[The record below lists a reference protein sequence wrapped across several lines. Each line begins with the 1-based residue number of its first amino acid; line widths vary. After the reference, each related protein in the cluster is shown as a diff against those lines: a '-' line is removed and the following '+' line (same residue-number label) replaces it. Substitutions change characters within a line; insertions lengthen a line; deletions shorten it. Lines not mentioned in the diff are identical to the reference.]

1 VRLADGGVAYDQTE
15 LLDETIAEF
24 ERVISETVPAQKLPL
39 PTGDN
44 ARFELEDVIVDS
56 DLRAKLD
63 NFPYVRTIGQLA
75 YVAQHTRIDLSQPV
89 SELSGY
95 LHTFGPKHIACM
107 KHLIGYVKA
116 TREYRLEYHK
126 GSDFILAGA
135 SDASFAADRITR
147 KSRSGVLI
155 FVYLMPVYWSS
166 RRQKSITLSSMEA
179 ETTALTHCSKEIIWI
194 RRVLNF
200 LGFDMDRPTPI
211 TVDNKA
217 AISFAETARISPRT
231 KHIALKHFFNKE
243 HIQSGEIAPV
253 YVPTEHE
260 LADVLTKNPTTMFDE
275 QIKKLLGL
283 VPKENLTKYLKEH
296 QTSYDK
302 LQSRRVRAVE

>member
-1 VRLADGGVAYDQTE
+1 
-15 LLDETIAEF
+15 
-24 ERVISETVPAQKLPL
+24 
-39 PTGDN
+39 
-44 ARFELEDVIVDS
+44 
-56 DLRAKLD
+56 
-63 NFPYVRTIGQLA
+63 
-75 YVAQHTRIDLSQPV
+75 
-89 SELSGY
+89 
-95 LHTFGPKHIACM
+95 
-107 KHLIGYVKA
+107 
-116 TREYRLEYHK
+116 
-126 GSDFILAGA
+126 
-135 SDASFAADRITR
+135 
-147 KSRSGVLI
+147 
-155 FVYLMPVYWSS
+155 
-166 RRQKSITLSSMEA
+166 MEA

-243 HIQSGEIAPV
+243 HIKSGEIAPV